1 MIIVVSMGIV
11 SEGKSYPLGSILT
24 DEGANFAIYSKDA
37 ESIELALFKASDLKN
52 PNEIIP
58 LKEVDAHV
66 WHCNVSGI
74 KEGQL
79 YGYYA
84 SGPFDPPKGLRFNR
98 NKLLIDPYSK
108 LLNSKVKWNNSIFP
122 YEMND
127 GVTINNEDDTE
138 FIPKSRVVNDAYDWQ
153 NVKKPEKRWN
163 DTIIYETHV
172 KGITAL
178 REDIDQN
185 IRGTYSALG
194 SSKVI
199 SYLKDLGITAVE
211 LMPVHQH
218 VDDKVLVDR
227 GLSNYWGYNT
237 IAYFAPD
244 LRYCAMQDNQ
254 VKEFKDMVFNLHSN
268 GIEVILDVVY
278 NHTAEG
284 NHMGP
289 SLSFRGIDNRTYY
302 FLEPEN
308 PANYVDFTGTGNSL
322 NVSNTQVLQMIMDS
336 LRYWAIEMQ
345 IDGFRF
351 DLASTLARNLYSI
364 NMLSPFM
371 NIIHQD
377 PVLSGMKLIA
387 EPWDIGPGGY
397 QVGNFPQKWSEW
409 NGKYRDSLRKFWR
422 GDDEMEGEFAKRISG
437 SPDLYDDVGKRPHS
451 SINFVTC
458 HDGFTLM
465 DLVSY
470 NRKHNEAN
478 TSGFEGGV
486 DENCSFNHGVEGI
499 TDDQKIIG
507 LRYRSI
513 KNLLL
518 SLFVSQ
524 GTPMILGGDE
534 IGRTQKGNNNAY
546 CQDNEISWY
555 DWNLDQDKE
564 NLFKFVKKA
573 ISLRRSNPVLA
584 RKNFFR
590 GDLVDGTGMK
600 DVVWLD
606 NNLREMEEEDWKNGS
621 MKSLMVWINGKYTQ
635 EVEYSYRKITGG
647 DLLLLFNASENDVM
661 FKLPNDTKKW
671 ELYLDTNILEMD
683 SLPIDL
689 DTPQY
694 LLKARG
700 SAILRQLI

>member
-1 MIIVVSMGIV
+1 MGIV
-11 SEGKSYPLGSILT
+11 SEGKPYPLGSTLT
-24 DEGANFAIYSKDA
+24 NDGVNFAIYSEDA
-37 ESIELALFKASDLKN
+37 ESIELALFKPSDLKC
-52 PNEIIP
+52 PNETISM
-58 LKEVDAHV
+58 KEVDAHV
-66 WHCNVSGI
+66 WHCEVSGI

-79 YGYYA
+79 YGYYVG
-84 SGPFDPPKGLRFNR
+84 GPFDPSQGLRFNK
-98 NKLLIDPYSK
+98 NKLLIDPYAKS
-108 LLNSKVKWNNSIFP
+108 LNSKINWDDSIFP
-122 YEMND
+122 YDIMY
-127 GVTINNEDDTE
+127 GSSVNNEDDTE
-138 FIPKSRVVNDAYDWQ
+138 FMPKSMVVNDLYDWQ
-153 NVKKPEKRWN
+153 DVRKPERRWN

-172 KGITAL
+172 KSITQMK
-178 REDIDQN
+178 EDLDKN

-199 SYLKDLGITAVE
+199 NYLKDLGITAVE
-211 LMPVHQH
+211 LMPVQQH

-227 GLSNYWGYNT
+227 GLTNYWGYNT

-244 LRYCAMQDNQ
+244 LRYSTSHDNQ
-254 VKEFKDMVFNLHSN
+254 IKEFKDMVFNLHSN

-289 SLSFRGIDNRTYY
+289 LLSFRGIDNRTYY
-302 FLEPEN
+302 FLDPSD
-308 PANYVDFTGTGNSL
+308 PSKYVDFTGTGNSL
-322 NVSNTQVLQMIMDS
+322 NVSNPQVLQMIMDS

-371 NIIHQD
+371 NVIHQD
-377 PVLSGMKLIA
+377 PVLSRLKLIA

-397 QVGNFPQKWSEW
+397 QVGNFPPKWSEW
-409 NGKYRDSLRKFWR
+409 NGKYRDSLRKYWR
-422 GDDEMEGEFAKRISG
+422 GDDGMIGEFATRISG
-437 SPDLYDDVGKRPHS
+437 SPDLYDDGGKRPHS

-470 NRKHNEAN
+470 NTKHNEAN
-478 TSGFEGGV
+478 TEGFEGGI
-486 DENCSFNHGVEGI
+486 DENYSFNYGVEGR
-499 TDDQKIIG
+499 TDDKKIMG

-513 KNLLL
+513 KNFFL

-534 IGRTQKGNNNAY
+534 IGRTQQGNNNAY

-555 DWNLDQDKE
+555 DWNMDEDKQ
-564 NLFKFVKKA
+564 NLYKFVKKA
-573 ISLRRSNPVLA
+573 IALRRSNPVLA

-590 GDLVDGTGMK
+590 GDLVAGTEMK

-606 NNLREMEEEDWKNGS
+606 KNLEELKIEDWKNPS
-621 MKSLMVWINGKYTQ
+621 LKHLMVWINGEYTS

-647 DLLLLFNASENDVM
+647 DLLLLFNSSDSDIM

-671 ELYLDTNILEMD
+671 ELYLDTNILNMD
-683 SLPIDL
+683 TLPIRL
-689 DTPQY
+689 DSPQY

-700 SAILRQLI
+700 SAILREIV

>member
-1 MIIVVSMGIV
+1 MGIV
-11 SEGKSYPLGSILT
+11 SEGKPYPLGSTLT
-24 DEGANFAIYSKDA
+24 NDGVNFAIYSEDA
-37 ESIELALFKASDLKN
+37 ESIELALFKPSDLKC
-52 PNEIIP
+52 PNETISM
-58 LKEVDAHV
+58 KEVDAHV
-66 WHCNVSGI
+66 WHCEVSGI

-79 YGYYA
+79 YGYYVG
-84 SGPFDPPKGLRFNR
+84 GPFDPSQGLRFNK
-98 NKLLIDPYSK
+98 NKLLIDPYAKS
-108 LLNSKVKWNNSIFP
+108 LNSKINWDDSIFP
-122 YEMND
+122 YDIMY
-127 GVTINNEDDTE
+127 GSSVNNEDDTE
-138 FIPKSRVVNDAYDWQ
+138 FMPKSMVVNDLYDWQ
-153 NVKKPEKRWN
+153 DVRKPERRWN

-172 KGITAL
+172 KSITQMK
-178 REDIDQN
+178 EDLDKN

-199 SYLKDLGITAVE
+199 NYLKDLGITAVE
-211 LMPVHQH
+211 LMPVQQH

-227 GLSNYWGYNT
+227 GLTNYWGYNT

-244 LRYCAMQDNQ
+244 LRYSTSHDNQ
-254 VKEFKDMVFNLHSN
+254 IKEFKDMVFNLHSN

-289 SLSFRGIDNRTYY
+289 LLSFRGIDNRTYY
-302 FLEPEN
+302 FLDPSD
-308 PANYVDFTGTGNSL
+308 PSKYVDFTGTGNSL
-322 NVSNTQVLQMIMDS
+322 NVSNPQVLQMIMDS

-371 NIIHQD
+371 NVIHQD
-377 PVLSGMKLIA
+377 PVLSRLKLIA

-397 QVGNFPQKWSEW
+397 QVGNFPPKWSEW
-409 NGKYRDSLRKFWR
+409 NGKYRDSLRKYWR
-422 GDDEMEGEFAKRISG
+422 GDDGMIGEFATRISG
-437 SPDLYDDVGKRPHS
+437 SPDLYDDGGKRPHS

-470 NRKHNEAN
+470 NTKHNEAN
-478 TSGFEGGV
+478 TEGFEGGI
-486 DENCSFNHGVEGI
+486 DENYSFNYGVEGR
-499 TDDQKIIG
+499 TEDKKIMG

-513 KNLLL
+513 KNFFL

-534 IGRTQKGNNNAY
+534 IGRTQQGNNNAY

-555 DWNLDQDKE
+555 DWNMDEDKQ
-564 NLFKFVKKA
+564 NLYKFVKKA
-573 ISLRRSNPVLA
+573 IALRRSNPVLA

-590 GDLVDGTGMK
+590 GDLVAGTEMK

-606 NNLREMEEEDWKNGS
+606 KNLEELKIEDWKNPS
-621 MKSLMVWINGKYTQ
+621 LKHLMVWINGEYTS

-647 DLLLLFNASENDVM
+647 DLLLLFNSSDSDIM

-671 ELYLDTNILEMD
+671 ELYLDTNILNMD
-683 SLPIDL
+683 TLPIRL
-689 DTPQY
+689 DSPQY

-700 SAILRQLI
+700 SAILREIV

>member
-1 MIIVVSMGIV
+1 MGIV
-11 SEGKSYPLGSILT
+11 SEGKPYPLGSTLT
-24 DEGANFAIYSKDA
+24 NDGVNFAIYSEDA
-37 ESIELALFKASDLKN
+37 ESIELALFKPSDLKC
-52 PNEIIP
+52 PNETISM
-58 LKEVDAHV
+58 KEVDAHV
-66 WHCNVSGI
+66 WHCEVSGI

-79 YGYYA
+79 YGYYVG
-84 SGPFDPPKGLRFNR
+84 GPFDPSQGLRFNK
-98 NKLLIDPYSK
+98 NKLLIDPYAKS
-108 LLNSKVKWNNSIFP
+108 LNSKINWDDSIFP
-122 YEMND
+122 YDIMY
-127 GVTINNEDDTE
+127 GSSVNNEDDTE
-138 FIPKSRVVNDAYDWQ
+138 FMPKSMVVNDLYDWQ
-153 NVKKPEKRWN
+153 DVRKPERRWN

-172 KGITAL
+172 KSITQMK
-178 REDIDQN
+178 EDLDKN

-199 SYLKDLGITAVE
+199 NYLKDLGITAVE
-211 LMPVHQH
+211 LMPVQQH

-227 GLSNYWGYNT
+227 GLTNYWGYNT

-244 LRYCAMQDNQ
+244 LRYSTSHDNQ
-254 VKEFKDMVFNLHSN
+254 IKEFKDMVFNLHSN

-289 SLSFRGIDNRTYY
+289 LLSFRGIDNRTYY
-302 FLEPEN
+302 FLDPSD
-308 PANYVDFTGTGNSL
+308 PSKYVDFTGTGNSL
-322 NVSNTQVLQMIMDS
+322 NVSNPQVLQMIMDS

-371 NIIHQD
+371 NVIHQD
-377 PVLSGMKLIA
+377 PVLSRLKLIA

-397 QVGNFPQKWSEW
+397 QVGNFPSKWSEW
-409 NGKYRDSLRKFWR
+409 NGKYRDSLRKYWR
-422 GDDEMEGEFAKRISG
+422 GDDGMIGEFATRISG
-437 SPDLYDDVGKRPHS
+437 SPDLYDDGGKRPHS

-470 NRKHNEAN
+470 NTKHNEAN
-478 TSGFEGGV
+478 TEGFEGGI
-486 DENCSFNHGVEGI
+486 DENYSFNYGVEGR
-499 TDDQKIIG
+499 TEDKKIMG

-513 KNLLL
+513 KNFFL

-534 IGRTQKGNNNAY
+534 IGRTQQGNNNAY

-555 DWNLDQDKE
+555 DWNMDEDKQ
-564 NLFKFVKKA
+564 NLYKFVKKA
-573 ISLRRSNPVLA
+573 IALRRSNPVLA

-590 GDLVDGTGMK
+590 GDLVAGTEMK

-606 NNLREMEEEDWKNGS
+606 KNLEELKIEDWKNPS
-621 MKSLMVWINGKYTQ
+621 LKHLMVWINGEYTS

-647 DLLLLFNASENDVM
+647 DLLLLFNSSDSDIM

-671 ELYLDTNILEMD
+671 ELYLDTNILNMD
-683 SLPIDL
+683 TLPIRL
-689 DTPQY
+689 DSPQY

-700 SAILRQLI
+700 SAILREIV

>member
-1 MIIVVSMGIV
+1 MGIV
-11 SEGKSYPLGSILT
+11 SEGKPYPLGSTLT
-24 DEGANFAIYSKDA
+24 NDGVNFAIYSEDA
-37 ESIELALFKASDLKN
+37 ESIELALFKPSDLKC
-52 PNEIIP
+52 PNETISM
-58 LKEVDAHV
+58 KEVDAHV
-66 WHCNVSGI
+66 WHCEVSGI

-79 YGYYA
+79 YGYYVG
-84 SGPFDPPKGLRFNR
+84 GPFDPSQGLRFNK
-98 NKLLIDPYSK
+98 NKLLIDPYAKS
-108 LLNSKVKWNNSIFP
+108 LNSKINWDDSIFP
-122 YEMND
+122 YDIMY
-127 GVTINNEDDTE
+127 GSSVNNEDDTE
-138 FIPKSRVVNDAYDWQ
+138 FMPKSMVVNDLYDWQ
-153 NVKKPEKRWN
+153 DVRKPERRWN

-172 KGITAL
+172 KSITQMK
-178 REDIDQN
+178 EDLDKN

-199 SYLKDLGITAVE
+199 NYLKDLGITAVE
-211 LMPVHQH
+211 LMPVQQH

-227 GLSNYWGYNT
+227 GLTNYWGYNT

-244 LRYCAMQDNQ
+244 LRYSTSHDNQ
-254 VKEFKDMVFNLHSN
+254 IKEFKDMVFNLHSN

-289 SLSFRGIDNRTYY
+289 LLSFRGIDNRTYY
-302 FLEPEN
+302 FLDPSD
-308 PANYVDFTGTGNSL
+308 PSKYVDFTGTGNSL
-322 NVSNTQVLQMIMDS
+322 NVSNPQVLQMIMDS

-371 NIIHQD
+371 NVIHQD
-377 PVLSGMKLIA
+377 PVLSRLKLIA

-397 QVGNFPQKWSEW
+397 QVGNFPPKWSEW
-409 NGKYRDSLRKFWR
+409 NGKYRDSLRKYWR
-422 GDDEMEGEFAKRISG
+422 GDDGMIGEFATRISG
-437 SPDLYDDVGKRPHS
+437 SPDLYDDGGKRPHS

-470 NRKHNEAN
+470 NTKHNEAN
-478 TSGFEGGV
+478 TEGFEGGI
-486 DENCSFNHGVEGI
+486 DENYSFNYGVEGR
-499 TDDQKIIG
+499 TDDKKIMG

-513 KNLLL
+513 KNFFL

-534 IGRTQKGNNNAY
+534 IGRTQQGNNNAY

-555 DWNLDQDKE
+555 DWNMDEDKQ
-564 NLFKFVKKA
+564 NLYKFVKKA
-573 ISLRRSNPVLA
+573 IALRRSNPVLA

-590 GDLVDGTGMK
+590 GDLVAGTEMK

-606 NNLREMEEEDWKNGS
+606 KNLEELKIEDWKNPS
-621 MKSLMVWINGKYTQ
+621 LKHLMVWINGEYTS

-647 DLLLLFNASENDVM
+647 DLLLLFNSSDSDIHVQAS
-661 FKLPNDTKKW
+661 K
-671 ELYLDTNILEMD
+671 
-683 SLPIDL
+683 
-689 DTPQY
+689 
-694 LLKARG
+694 
-700 SAILRQLI
+700 

>member
-1 MIIVVSMGIV
+1 MGIV
-11 SEGKSYPLGSILT
+11 SEGKPYPLGSILT
-24 DEGANFAIYSKDA
+24 NDGANFAIYSEEAD
-37 ESIELALFKASDLKN
+37 SIELALFKPSDLKS
-52 PNEIIP
+52 PNETIQM
-58 LKEVDAHV
+58 KEVDAHV
-66 WHCNVSGI
+66 WHCEVSGI

-79 YGYYA
+79 YGYYVD
-84 SGPFDPPKGLRFNR
+84 GPFDPTQGLRFNK

-108 LLNSKVKWNNSIFP
+108 SLNSRINWDDSIFP
-122 YEMND
+122 YDIMY
-127 GVTINNEDDTE
+127 GSTVNNEDDTE
-138 FIPKSRVVNDAYDWQ
+138 FMPKSRVVNDLYDWQ
-153 NVKKPEKRWN
+153 DVRKPERRWN

-172 KGITAL
+172 KSITQM
-178 REDIDQN
+178 REDLDKN

-194 SSKVI
+194 SSKVVN
-199 SYLKDLGITAVE
+199 YLKDLGITAVE

-218 VDDKVLVDR
+218 VDDKILVDR
-227 GLSNYWGYNT
+227 GLTNYWGYNT

-244 LRYCAMQDNQ
+244 LRYSATQDNQ
-254 VKEFKDMVFNLHSN
+254 IKEFKDMVFNLHSN

-289 SLSFRGIDNRTYY
+289 LLSFRGIDNRTYY
-302 FLEPEN
+302 FLDPSN
-308 PANYVDFTGTGNSL
+308 PSNYVDFTGTGNSL
-322 NVSNTQVLQMIMDS
+322 NVSNPQVLQMIMDS

-371 NIIHQD
+371 NVIHQD
-377 PVLSGMKLIA
+377 PVLSRLKLIA

-397 QVGNFPQKWSEW
+397 QVGNFPPKWSEW
-409 NGKYRDSLRKFWR
+409 NGKYRDSLRKYWR
-422 GDDEMEGEFAKRISG
+422 GDDGMTGEFATRISG
-437 SPDLYDDVGKRPHS
+437 SPDLYDDGGKRPHS

-470 NRKHNEAN
+470 KTKHNEAN
-478 TSGFEGGV
+478 TEGFEGGV
-486 DENCSFNHGVEGI
+486 DENYSFNNGVEGK
-499 TDDQKIIG
+499 TDDKKILG

-534 IGRTQKGNNNAY
+534 IGRTQQGNNNAY

-555 DWNLDQDKE
+555 DWNLDEDKQ
-564 NLFKFVKKA
+564 NLYKFVKKA
-573 ISLRRSNPVLA
+573 IALRRSNPVLA

-590 GDLVDGTGMK
+590 GDLVAGTEMK

-606 NNLREMEEEDWKNGS
+606 KNLEELKMEDWTNPS
-621 MKSLMVWINGKYTQ
+621 MKHLMAWINGGYTS

-647 DLLLLFNASENDVM
+647 DLLLLFNSSDIDIM

-671 ELYLDTNILEMD
+671 ELYLDTNVLNMD
-683 SLPIDL
+683 TLPIRL
-689 DTPQY
+689 DSPQY

-700 SAILRQLI
+700 SAILREIIK

>member
-1 MIIVVSMGIV
+1 MGIV
-11 SEGKSYPLGSILT
+11 SEGKPYPLGSTLT
-24 DEGANFAIYSKDA
+24 NDGVNFAIYSEDA
-37 ESIELALFKASDLKN
+37 ESIELALFKPSDLKC
-52 PNEIIP
+52 PNETISM
-58 LKEVDAHV
+58 KEVDAHV
-66 WHCNVSGI
+66 WHCEVSGI

-79 YGYYA
+79 YGYYVG
-84 SGPFDPPKGLRFNR
+84 GPFDPSQGLRFNK
-98 NKLLIDPYSK
+98 NKLLIDPYAKS
-108 LLNSKVKWNNSIFP
+108 LNSKINWDDSIFP
-122 YEMND
+122 YDIMY
-127 GVTINNEDDTE
+127 GSSVNNEDDTE
-138 FIPKSRVVNDAYDWQ
+138 FMPKSMVVNDLYDWQ
-153 NVKKPEKRWN
+153 DVRKPERRWN

-172 KGITAL
+172 KSITQMK
-178 REDIDQN
+178 EDLDKN

-199 SYLKDLGITAVE
+199 NYLKDLGITAVE
-211 LMPVHQH
+211 LMPVQQH

-227 GLSNYWGYNT
+227 GLTNYWGYNT

-244 LRYCAMQDNQ
+244 LRYSTSHDNQ
-254 VKEFKDMVFNLHSN
+254 IKEFKDMVFNLHSN

-289 SLSFRGIDNRTYY
+289 LLSFRGIDNRTYY
-302 FLEPEN
+302 FLDPSD
-308 PANYVDFTGTGNSL
+308 PSKYVDFTGTGNSL
-322 NVSNTQVLQMIMDS
+322 NVSNPQVLQMIMDS

-371 NIIHQD
+371 NVIHQD
-377 PVLSGMKLIA
+377 PVLSRLKLIA

-397 QVGNFPQKWSEW
+397 QVGNFPPKWSEW
-409 NGKYRDSLRKFWR
+409 NGKYRDSLRKYWR
-422 GDDEMEGEFAKRISG
+422 GDDGMIGEFATRISG
-437 SPDLYDDVGKRPHS
+437 SPDLYDDGGKRPHS

-470 NRKHNEAN
+470 NTKHNEAN
-478 TSGFEGGV
+478 TEGFEGGI
-486 DENCSFNHGVEGI
+486 DENYSFNYGVEGR
-499 TDDQKIIG
+499 TDDKKIMG

-513 KNLLL
+513 KNFFL

-534 IGRTQKGNNNAY
+534 IGRTQQGNNNAY

-555 DWNLDQDKE
+555 DWNMDEDKQ
-564 NLFKFVKKA
+564 NLYKFVKKA
-573 ISLRRSNPVLA
+573 IALRRSNPVLA

-590 GDLVDGTGMK
+590 GDLVAGTEMK

-606 NNLREMEEEDWKNGS
+606 KNLEELKIEDWKNPS
-621 MKSLMVWINGKYTQ
+621 LKHLMVWINGEYTS

-647 DLLLLFNASENDVM
+647 DLLLLFNSSDSDIM
-661 FKLPNDTKKW
+661 FKLPNDAKKW
-671 ELYLDTNILEMD
+671 ELYLDTNILNMD
-683 SLPIDL
+683 TLPIRL
-689 DTPQY
+689 DSPQY

-700 SAILRQLI
+700 SAILREIV

>member
-1 MIIVVSMGIV
+1 MGIV
-11 SEGKSYPLGSILT
+11 SEGKPYPLGSTLT
-24 DEGANFAIYSKDA
+24 NDGVNFAIYSEDA
-37 ESIELALFKASDLKN
+37 ESIELALFKPSDLKC
-52 PNEIIP
+52 PNETISM
-58 LKEVDAHV
+58 KEVDAHV
-66 WHCNVSGI
+66 WHCEVSGI

-79 YGYYA
+79 YGYYVG
-84 SGPFDPPKGLRFNR
+84 GPFDPSQGLRFNK
-98 NKLLIDPYSK
+98 NKLLIDPYAKS
-108 LLNSKVKWNNSIFP
+108 LNSKINWDDSIFP
-122 YEMND
+122 YDIMY
-127 GVTINNEDDTE
+127 GSSVNNEDDTE
-138 FIPKSRVVNDAYDWQ
+138 FMPKSMVVNDLYDWQ
-153 NVKKPEKRWN
+153 DVRKPERRWN

-172 KGITAL
+172 KSITQMK
-178 REDIDQN
+178 EDLDKN

-199 SYLKDLGITAVE
+199 NYLKDLGITAVE
-211 LMPVHQH
+211 LMPVQQH

-227 GLSNYWGYNT
+227 GLTNYWGYNT

-244 LRYCAMQDNQ
+244 LRYSTSHDNQ
-254 VKEFKDMVFNLHSN
+254 IKEFKDMVFNLHSN

-289 SLSFRGIDNRTYY
+289 LLSFRGIDNRTYY
-302 FLEPEN
+302 FLDPSD
-308 PANYVDFTGTGNSL
+308 PSKYVDFTGTGNSL
-322 NVSNTQVLQMIMDS
+322 NVSNPQVLQMIMDS

-371 NIIHQD
+371 NVIHQD
-377 PVLSGMKLIA
+377 PVLSRLKLIA

-397 QVGNFPQKWSEW
+397 QVGNFPPKWSEW
-409 NGKYRDSLRKFWR
+409 NGKYRDSLRKYWR
-422 GDDEMEGEFAKRISG
+422 GDDGMIGEFATRISG
-437 SPDLYDDVGKRPHS
+437 SPDLYDDGGKRPHS

-470 NRKHNEAN
+470 NTKHNEAN
-478 TSGFEGGV
+478 TEGFEGGI
-486 DENCSFNHGVEGI
+486 DENYSFNYGVEGRTEDKKI
-499 TDDQKIIG
+499 TG

-513 KNLLL
+513 KNFFL

-534 IGRTQKGNNNAY
+534 IGRTQQGNNNAY

-555 DWNLDQDKE
+555 DWNMDEDKQ
-564 NLFKFVKKA
+564 NLYKFVKKA
-573 ISLRRSNPVLA
+573 IALRRSNPVLA

-590 GDLVDGTGMK
+590 GDLVAGTEMK

-606 NNLREMEEEDWKNGS
+606 KNLEELKIEDWKNPS
-621 MKSLMVWINGKYTQ
+621 LKHLMVWINGEYTS

-647 DLLLLFNASENDVM
+647 DLLLLFNSSDSDIM

-671 ELYLDTNILEMD
+671 ELYLDTNILNMD
-683 SLPIDL
+683 TLPIRL
-689 DTPQY
+689 DSPQY

-700 SAILRQLI
+700 SAILREIV